1 MEVESEDAASL
12 SVLCWNIW
20 FDSFARDLRLR
31 LIFDQIDKT
40 RPDVICLQEVLPC
53 VVPIVVTQTWFS
65 SYSASDDGSGDSV
78 QPYGTLML
86 CRREL
91 QPIFRFHDMPT
102 DMCRRLLLAETVRGS
117 CRLCVATVH
126 LESLDNHD
134 TREQQLEVCRKQ
146 LDPFENAI
154 LCGDFNFCSYRN
166 YSGKGDLQNH
176 SIAKILPEYE
186 DMWPMLAPPEHRG
199 YTFDSDL
206 NPMIRQREQMRYDRI
221 LYRSKHLSPI
231 QISMVGT
238 LSALASGVMPLAE
251 PRKEDPQRTPPRFKD
266 YDNNSEQLYSAD
278 ILRRIYP
285 SDHFGLLS
293 LFKLG

>member
-1 MEVESEDAASL
+1 V
-12 SVLCWNIW
+12 
-20 FDSFARDLRLR
+20 LRLY
-31 LIFDQIDKT
+31 
-40 RPDVICLQEVLPC
+40 
-53 VVPIVVTQTWFS
+53 TWRVWTTTTPGS
-65 SYSASDDGSGDSV
+65 SSW
-78 QPYGTLML
+78 
-86 CRREL
+86 R
-91 QPIFRFHDMPT
+91 
-102 DMCRRLLLAETVRGS
+102 
-117 CRLCVATVH
+117 CVANNLIHSKMPFSAAIST
-126 LESLDNHD
+126 SARIA
-134 TREQQLEVCRKQ
+134 TIQAREIYKTIR
-146 LDPFENAI
+146 
-154 LCGDFNFCSYRN
+154 
-166 YSGKGDLQNH
+166 
-176 SIAKILPEYE
+176 IAKILPEYE